1 MTPSALRAMGLYNHM
16 PGKIHPSAGIRS
28 IRIFFS
34 SLKVQSDVQLN
45 NHCKFTLIIL
55 STELLEAEM
64 QVLMCRSCTLIV
76 ILGNEETH
84 E

>member
-1 MTPSALRAMGLYNHM
+1 MTPSALRAMGLYSHM
-16 PGKIHPSAGIRS
+16 PGKIHPSAGIGS

-34 SLKVQSDVQLN
+34 PLDVQSDVQLN

-55 STELLEAEM
+55 SIELLEAEM

-76 ILGNEETH
+76 ILGKEETH
-84 E
+84 